1 MSFMRSRQE
10 ALLRGIGSI
19 QNQGVEIV
27 PLTGG
32 NDARVATLTYAM
44 TILGDPRRI
53 ITSEGNFTDLLE
65 ANNITHRQ
73 VRTPVDLSRT
83 TRATM
88 VVFAS
93 EDGRPLVVHQ
103 LGVQTVAFDSANN
116 LCMPLNPDQELKPFA
131 YEIYASLP
139 APLKSL
145 KQLLGF
151 ALTSNTPG
159 FITDIEASLFA
170 VLFSS
175 IVVAVFNLSI
185 PVLTSFLVGT
195 VLPFSDMRLLLETS
209 LVVLLVAL
217 STIVSQ
223 IISSLATVR
232 MESLVNLRIETALW
246 SHMMRLPLNFFQKL
260 GTADLV
266 ARVGSISEMRR
277 LISSGLLSAGLGLL
291 FSTASLGLMFTIQS
305 QLATVG
311 FSFSMVIAFFM
322 VVLVVQASSLEKSV
336 QDGKA
341 LVNDMGLQAVVGMP
355 QIRVS
360 GSEPF
365 VFEQWINKV
374 VRLAGMMRRGEA
386 ANNSIEIL
394 ARVLTPLSQVIIF
407 LALISMLVEA
417 KKVLASSNPAV
428 ALPPDS
434 LGLLEPT
441 QLVALFISFQAAY
454 FAFNSQLSA
463 LAVQVANTVSRLTVL
478 WQRSSVVMYATPEAG
493 QVSNTRFL
501 ELQGQFNIQ
510 SLTVRYPGADNP
522 VLTNINLTIPKGK
535 YTAITGASGCGKT
548 TLMRCLLRLMDLE
561 AGVISVDDVD
571 ISELAVRH
579 YRRQIGVVLQ
589 NSPLAAGSIYEI
601 VRAGRAYTRDEVLV
615 ALIQA
620 SINEDVDR
628 MPMGLETLISEGAMG
643 ISGGQRQRLSLAR
656 ALLGQPRILILD
668 EATSALDAPTQA
680 VVTRT
685 LENLPITRIAIAHRL
700 STIESADQIVVIDKG
715 RISEIGTYTEL
726 SGKSGGYLSRMKS

>member
-1 MSFMRSRQE
+1 MSFARARE
-10 ALLRGIGSI
+10 DALLRGIGSI
-19 QNQGVEIV
+19 QIQSGDTL
-27 PLTGG
+27 PLTCG
-32 NDARVATLTYAM
+32 DDPRVTSLTYAM
-44 TILGDPRRI
+44 TIVGDPRSI

-73 VRTPVDLSRT
+73 VRTPADLST
-83 TRATM
+83 ASRATM

-103 LGVQTVAFDSANN
+103 LGGQTVAFDSANN
-116 LCMPLNPDQELKPFA
+116 LCMPMKTGQVLKPYA

-139 APLKSL
+139 VPLISL

-159 FITDIEASLFA
+159 FITDIEASLFT

-185 PVLTSFLVGT
+185 PTLTSFLVGT
-195 VLPFSDMRLLLETS
+195 VLPLSDIRLIAETS

-217 STIVSQ
+217 STVVSQ
-223 IISSLATVR
+223 IFSSLATVR
-232 MESLVNLRIETALW
+232 MESLVNLRVETALW
-246 SHMMRLPLNFFQKL
+246 SHVMRLPLAFFQKL

-266 ARVGSISEMRR
+266 TRVGSISEMRR
-277 LISSGLLSAGLGLL
+277 LVSSGLLTAGLGLL
-291 FSTASLGLMFTIQS
+291 FSSASLGLMFMIQS
-305 QLATVG
+305 QLAIVG
-311 FSFSMVIAFFM
+311 FSFSMIIATIMVLFVI
-322 VVLVVQASSLEKSV
+322 QASRLEKPV
-336 QDGKA
+336 QEGKA

-365 VFEQWINKV
+365 VFEQWIKKV
-374 VRLAGMMRRGEA
+374 VRLGLMMRRGEA

-394 ARVLTPLSQVIIF
+394 ARVLTPLSQVVIF
-407 LALISMLVEA
+407 IVLVNMLVEA
-417 KKVLASSNPAV
+417 KKVLASSNPSV

-434 LGLLEPT
+434 LALLEPAK
-441 QLVALFISFQAAY
+441 LVALFVSFQAAY
-454 FAFNSQLSA
+454 LAFNNQLSVV
-463 LAVQVANTVSRLTVL
+463 AVQVANTVSRLTVL
-478 WQRSSVVMYATPEAG
+478 WQRSSVVMFATPEAG
-493 QVSNTRFL
+493 QGSNTKTL
-501 ELQGQFNIQ
+501 QLQGQLNIQ
-510 SLTVRYPGADNP
+510 ALQVRYPDAANP
-522 VLTNINLTIPKGK
+522 LLTDINLKIPKGK

-548 TLMRCLLRLMDLE
+548 TLMRCLLRLMDPE
-561 AGVISVDDVD
+561 AGVISVDGVD
-571 ISELAVRH
+571 IRELSVRH

-601 VRAGRAYTRDEVLV
+601 VRAGRAYTRDQVLE

-656 ALLGQPRILILD
+656 ALLGQPKMIILD

-680 VVTRT
+680 TVTRT
-685 LENLPITRIAIAHRL
+685 LETLPITRIAIAHRL
-700 STIESADQIVVIDKG
+700 STIESADQIVVIANG
-715 RISEIGTYTEL
+715 RISELGTYAEL
-726 SGKSGGYLSRMKS
+726 SAKSGGYLSKMKG